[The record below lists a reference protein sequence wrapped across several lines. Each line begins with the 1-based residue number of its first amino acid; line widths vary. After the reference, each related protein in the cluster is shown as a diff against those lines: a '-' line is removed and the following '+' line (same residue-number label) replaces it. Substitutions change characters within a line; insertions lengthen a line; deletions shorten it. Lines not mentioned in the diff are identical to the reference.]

1 MSGWDRASPGY
12 LAEWQPNFAPYEAD
26 LAAELGLREGDR
38 VLTTAGFE
46 ALALAR
52 AVGET
57 GHVCACDAD
66 DDVLVLCKDRLEAAG
81 LLSRASTVKEP
92 SGGPFNAAV
101 SAFTLPLVSDPV
113 AHVRNLGE
121 LILPAG
127 KVGVVVWGPA
137 IDGDP
142 ERAFA
147 KIIDELHP
155 EIAAAFEP
163 TGLDRTS
170 LGALFERAGL
180 AVVRHT
186 VVTHPL
192 VFQRAER
199 FAISLLAART
209 YGPKLVARGQEH
221 VAAALARF
229 YERVAA
235 QDAPISY
242 SPAATI
248 VIAAHPGAEVELPHR
263 PSVRVPVA

>member
-12 LAEWQPNFAPYEAD
+12 LAEWQPNFGPYEAD
-26 LAAELGLREGDR
+26 LAAELGLREGDS

-52 AVGET
+52 AVGE
-57 GHVCACDAD
+57 GGKVFACDASD
-66 DDVLVLCKDRLEAAG
+66 EVLVLCKERVEAAG
-81 LLSRASTVKEP
+81 LGARVATSKEP

-101 SAFTLPLVSDPV
+101 SAFSLGQSNDPV
-113 AHVRNLGE
+113 ATLRNLGE
-121 LILPAG
+121 MIRPDG
-127 KVGVVVWGPA
+127 KVGVIVWGPA
-137 IDGDP
+137 TDGDP

-155 EIAAAFEP
+155 EIHATEDLPF
-163 TGLDRTS
+163 DRAS
-170 LGALFERAGL
+170 LAALFEKAGL
-180 AVVRHT
+180 VVVRHT
-186 VVTHPL
+186 IVMHPL

-199 FAISLLAART
+199 FAMSLLAART
-209 YGPKLVARGQEH
+209 YGPKLVERGEEH

-235 QDAPISY
+235 QDEPVSY

-248 VIAAHPGAEVELPHR
+248 IIAAHPGAEVELPHR
-263 PSVRVPVA
+263 PSVRVPT

>member
-26 LAAELGLREGDR
+26 LASELGLREGNQ

-57 GHVCACDAD
+57 GRVFACDPS
-66 DDVLVLCKDRLEAAG
+66 DDVLVLCKEKLEAAG
-81 LLSRASTVKEP
+81 LLSRVTASTEP
-92 SGGPFNAAV
+92 ANGPFDAAV
-101 SAFTLPLVSDPV
+101 SAFALPQSSDAV
-113 AHVRNLGE
+113 ALLRNLGE
-121 LILPAG
+121 TIRPAG
-127 KVGVVVWGPA
+127 KVGVIVWGPA

-147 KIIDELHP
+147 KIIDEVHP
-155 EIAAAFEP
+155 ELHAADEP
-163 TGLDRTS
+163 EGLDRAS
-170 LGALFERAGL
+170 LVALFERAGL
-180 AVVRHT
+180 VVVRHT

-199 FAISLLAART
+199 FARSLLAARS
-209 YGPKLVARGQEH
+209 YGPKLVALGETH

-235 QDAPISY
+235 QDTPVSY

>member
-12 LAEWQPNFAPYEAD
+12 LAEWQPNFGPYEAD
-26 LAAELGLREGDR
+26 LAKELGLREGDS

-52 AVGET
+52 AVGDE
-57 GHVCACDAD
+57 GKVLACDAS
-66 DDVLVLCKDRLEAAG
+66 DDVLVLCKERVEAAG
-81 LLSRASTVKEP
+81 LGSRLSTSKQL
-92 SGGPFNAAV
+92 SGGPFHAAA
-101 SAFTLPLVSDPV
+101 SAFSLMQSSDPV
-113 AHVRNLGE
+113 ATLKNLGE
-121 LILPAG
+121 MIRPDG
-127 KVGVVVWGPA
+127 KVGVIVWGPA

-155 EIAAAFEP
+155 DIHATEDFAA
-163 TGLDRTS
+163 LDRAS
-170 LGALFERAGL
+170 LSRLFERAGL
-180 AVVRHT
+180 VLVRHT

-199 FAISLLAART
+199 FAMSLLAART
-209 YGPKLVARGQEH
+209 YGPKLVARGEEH
-221 VAAALARF
+221 VAAALARL
-229 YERVAA
+229 YSRVAT

-263 PSVRVPVA
+263 PSVRVPT